1 MIMKEITFI
10 KNKDYVLAREFF
22 SKRYPEVGEQM
33 ASIKKSKKT
42 GNLWFSDITDLE
54 GTVIPKLSELESE
67 QAVELRIGKDTGI
80 WTRFKGKAGKIQ
92 PALKYGNDVANRLW
106 NQLGEGISAPL
117 KLERVLSIDESRRYS
132 TRRAEGVK
140 WNLVESKIKSN
151 ALCLGVD
158 VAWWGGGGAPSD
170 SMSRTE
176 TIAYAMRVDG
186 KWSEL
191 HLKRVDLNPSYNK
204 DADEYTP
211 NSDPKADLLVQ
222 NIMAIVESHNQL
234 NNVVLAL
241 DMPILAN
248 DGAMEKPKKSYAK
261 AEKGG
266 EYRQCDWKWMETK
279 AQSPAG
285 WRNVNILTGA
295 PIAPRIKALLS
306 QLETKGFHVFDKSS
320 ELGDRV
326 VFECFPNEILWSSGV
341 LGLAEGL
348 TFKTLQ
354 LYKSI
359 GKDKIPLPEQIFL
372 DLWKL
377 PVERALR
384 IAGLPEEKITSW
396 QNQFKEWLISDKT
409 FNDVTKI
416 GLTGKKFDDA
426 IDSVLSLS
434 AVVGFVEGHAHIH
447 LGDDS
452 KDGHIIGPG
461 PLSIKA

>member
-1 MIMKEITFI
+1 
-10 KNKDYVLAREFF
+10 
-22 SKRYPEVGEQM
+22 M
-33 ASIKKSKKT
+33 ASIKKSNKT
-42 GNLWFSDITDLE
+42 GCLWFRDITDSE
-54 GTVIPKLSELESE
+54 GTVLRKLLELKSE

-117 KLERVLSIDESRRYS
+117 ELKRVLSIDESRRYS

-140 WNLVESKIKSN
+140 WNLVKSKINSN

-191 HLKRVDLNPSYNK
+191 HLKRVDLNSSYNK
-204 DADEYTP
+204 DADNYTP
-211 NSDPKADLLVQ
+211 NSDPKAELLVKEI
-222 NIMAIVESHNQL
+222 NGIVQSKNRL
-234 NNVVLAL
+234 NDVVVLAL
-241 DMPILAN
+241 DMPILAI
-248 DGAMEKPKKSYAK
+248 DGKMGRPKKSYAK

-266 EYRQCDWKWMETK
+266 KHRQCDQKWMETK
-279 AQSPAG
+279 AQSPAR
-285 WRNVNILTGA
+285 WRNVNILPGA
-295 PIAPRIKALLS
+295 PIAPRIKALIS
-306 QLETKGFHVFDKSS
+306 QLEKNGFCVFGKSS
-320 ELGDRV
+320 KLGNRI

-341 LGLAEGL
+341 LDLAEGL

-359 GKDKIPLPEQIFL
+359 GKNKVPLPEQIFHA
-372 DLWKL
+372 LWKL
-377 PVERALR
+377 PVKRALR
-384 IAGLPEEKITSW
+384 IAGLPEDKITCW
-396 QNQFKEWLISDKT
+396 QNQFAKWLISDQT
-409 FNDVTKI
+409 LDAATKI